1 MPASWSR
8 PGQECGR
15 WECCKEWA
23 GDEQG
28 TRRDGLATKS
38 RQRKGASP
46 REKVWVERVPG
57 TRKAG
62 GLQGRVLCG
71 LYKPIPQ
78 ADRASL
84 GSAEAGALGKLP

>member
-1 MPASWSR
+1 MADGNVAR
-8 PGQECGR
+8 LE
-15 WECCKEWA
+15 EWA

-28 TRRDGLATKS
+28 TGRDGLAAKN

-57 TRKAG
+57 MWKAR
-62 GLQGRVLCG
+62 GLQGRVLCCS
-71 LYKPIPQ
+71 YKPIPQ

-84 GSAEAGALGKLP
+84 GSAEVGALGKLP